1 MPARVHSICGGAR
14 VDSAFSYGHTQ
25 RSHWADG
32 HRLVCK
38 HAEASAQNQVSRGD
52 AGDAGNKP
60 RSEPTK
66 EAVKVQA
73 QMASHTYGSSKSL
86 TSSSGK
92 SAAKMAS
99 PALDQA
105 GDSRKIDISETQ
117 THGSSRSLA
126 SSSGK
131 SAVKMASP
139 ALDQAGKSR
148 KLEIIKTQKSVD
160 LLAVLLLCALRP
172 SDGCA
177 RSVYVTST
185 RPVRACART
194 NG

>member
-1 MPARVHSICGGAR
+1 M
-14 VDSAFSYGHTQ
+14 
-25 RSHWADG
+25 
-32 HRLVCK
+32 CK
-38 HAEASAQNQVSRGD
+38 HAEASAQNPVSRGD

-73 QMASHTYGSSKSL
+73 QMASHTYGSSK
-86 TSSSGK
+86 T
-92 SAAKMAS
+92 
-99 PALDQA
+99 
-105 GDSRKIDISETQ
+105 
-117 THGSSRSLA
+117 LA

-148 KLEIIKTQKSVD
+148 KLEISKTQESVD

-172 SDGCA
+172 SDA
-177 RSVYVTST
+177 RSMYVTST